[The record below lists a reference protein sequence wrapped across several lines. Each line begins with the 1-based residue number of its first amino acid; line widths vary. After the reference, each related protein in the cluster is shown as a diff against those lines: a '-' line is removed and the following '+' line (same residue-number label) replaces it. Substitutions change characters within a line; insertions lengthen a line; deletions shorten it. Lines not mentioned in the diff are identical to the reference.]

1 MIGAFVS
8 VISLNLTL
16 TLVQDYNV
24 IFKTLEITDASATT
38 PIVVTSVGHGIPLG
52 RLIHGVVSE
61 VTGTEEANGLWVLTP
76 LDADTF
82 SLTAFDAQGNRVAS
96 VGVNAYTGGGQIQW
110 AFPDG
115 QILLGRRNKML
126 ATMVA
131 TPRIV
136 MIPTRGKAWTFEA
149 YGGAAPSITALPR
162 SPTPRGSP
170 EQISMTEQPQ
180 LATELLT
187 FEVYINASG
196 PDYGDAISPD
206 FADFDATQ
214 AIVHAFYAELF
225 DAVGGLPRAKILQES
240 WPSQDERQG
249 AMTQRGQQW
258 MGILEIEMPVRKV
271 PIPFVPV
278 GVVGE
283 IIVQP
288 VDPLEPDDLTVID
301 IST

>member
-8 VISLNLTL
+8 VLSLNLTL
-16 TLVQDYNV
+16 SLVQDWGVVY
-24 IFKTLEITDASATT
+24 KTLPITNATATT
-38 PIVVTSVGHGIPLG
+38 PIVITSAAHDIPLG
-52 RLIHGVVSE
+52 RLIHGVVSN
-61 VTGTEEANGLWVLTP
+61 VGGVDEANGLWVLTP

-82 SLTAFDAQGNRVAS
+82 ALSTFDAQGLPVDS
-96 VGVNAYTGGGQIQW
+96 VGANTYTGGGQIQW

-131 TPRIV
+131 TPRILFV
-136 MIPTRGKAWTFEA
+136 PTRGRAWTFEA

-162 SPTPRGSP
+162 SPTERGSP
-170 EQISMTEQPQ
+170 EQQTMTSEPQ

-187 FEVYINASG
+187 FEVYVNGAG
-196 PDYGDAISPD
+196 PDYGNALSPD

-214 AIVHAFYAELF
+214 AIVHALFAELY
-225 DAVGGLPRAKILQES
+225 DAVGGLPRAKILEES
-240 WPSQDERQG
+240 WPSQEETQG

-258 MGILEIEMPVRKV
+258 RGVLEVQIPVRKV
-271 PIPFVPV
+271 PVPFVPI
-278 GVVGE
+278 GVSGE

-288 VDPLEPDDLTVID
+288 KDPLDPED
-301 IST
+301 ITTIEVA

>member
-1 MIGAFVS
+1 LA
-8 VISLNLTL
+8 
-16 TLVQDYNV
+16 
-24 IFKTLEITDASATT
+24 
-38 PIVVTSVGHGIPLG
+38 HGIPFAS
-52 RLIHGVVSE
+52 RIHGVITDVA
-61 VTGTEEANGLWVLTP
+61 GTTEANDLWVLTP

-82 SLTAFDAQGNRVAS
+82 ALSTFDAQGNPVPS
-96 VGVNAYTGGGQIQW
+96 VGVNAYTGGGQVQW

-136 MIPTRGKAWTFEA
+136 FIPTTGKAWSFET
-149 YGGAAPSITALPR
+149 YGGADPSITPNPR
-162 SPTPRGSP
+162 TPTARGSA
-170 EQISMTEQPQ
+170 EQQAETSEPQ

-187 FEVYINASG
+187 FEVFVNGSAPNYGASG
-196 PDYGDAISPD
+196 VDPD

-214 AIVHAFYAELF
+214 AIVHALYAELF

-240 WPSQDERQG
+240 WPSQLESQG

-258 MGILEIEMPVRKV
+258 RGILEVQMPVRKKPITFV
-271 PIPFVPV
+271 PI
-278 GVVGE
+278 GTSGE

-288 VDPLEPDDLTVID
+288 AHPLVPDDLTTID
-301 IST
+301 IPGS

>member
-8 VISLNLTL
+8 IVSLNLTL
-16 TLVQDYNV
+16 SLVQDYGV
-24 IFKTLEITDASATT
+24 VYKTLAISDVSITT
-38 PIVVTSVGHGIPLG
+38 PIVVTSADHGIPLG
-52 RLIHGVVSE
+52 RLIHGVVTE
-61 VTGTEEANGLWVLTP
+61 ITGTEEANGLWVLTP

-82 SLTAFDAQGNRVAS
+82 SLTTFDAQGNPVESA
-96 VGVNAYTGGGQIQW
+96 GVNAYTGGGQIQW

-149 YGGAAPSITALPR
+149 YGGAAPSITGLPR
-162 SPTPRGSP
+162 SPTDRGSP

-187 FEVYINASG
+187 FEVYVNGCA
-196 PDYGDAISPD
+196 PDYGAATPSPD

-214 AIVHAFYAELF
+214 ALVHAFYAVLF
-225 DAVGGLPRAKILQES
+225 DAVGGLPRAKVLQES
-240 WPSQDERQG
+240 WPSQEERQG

-258 MGILEIEMPVRKV
+258 MGILEVQMPVRKV
-271 PIPFVPV
+271 PIPFVPI
-278 GVVGE
+278 GTTGE

-288 VDPLEPDDLTVID
+288 KDPLVPDDLETIE
-301 IST
+301 IA